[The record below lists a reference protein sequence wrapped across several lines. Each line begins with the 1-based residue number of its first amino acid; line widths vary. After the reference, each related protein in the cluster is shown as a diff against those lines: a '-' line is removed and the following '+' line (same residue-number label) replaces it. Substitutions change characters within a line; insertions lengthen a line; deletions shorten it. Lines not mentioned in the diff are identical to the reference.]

1 MPQSKPAAAA
11 PPPTRPTSADVELL
25 AVAQGAELAVRDLY
39 AEAIE
44 SGAFSGEQLAVLTMF
59 HDHHNE
65 YAQALNGL
73 LSKNA
78 PNTRNQVLY
87 STFASRAKSTAT
99 ALSALHELEN
109 ILVSTHTDLLGR
121 LVGLDGAKLVAS
133 ITIVESR
140 HAAVFGS
147 TPEIIISAALLN
159 ESSSLL
165 SALPSPS
172 APADVSTTTTVVG

>member
-1 MPQSKPAAAA
+1 MPQLKPAASA
-11 PPPTRPTSADVELL
+11 PPPTRPSSADVELL
-25 AVAQGAELAVRDLY
+25 AVAQGAELAVRDIY
-39 AEAIE
+39 ADVIAA
-44 SGAFSGEQLAVLTMF
+44 GALSDEQLAVLAMF

-78 PNTRNQVLY
+78 PNTRNQMLY

-99 ALSALHELEN
+99 ALSVLHELEN
-109 ILVSTHTDLLGR
+109 ILVSTNTDLLGR

-133 ITIVESR
+133 IVIVESR

-147 TPEIIISAALLN
+147 TPELIISAALIN

-165 SALPSPS
+165 SAIPNTS
-172 APADVSTTTTVVG
+172 APADVSTTTTVAG

>member
-1 MPQSKPAAAA
+1 MPQLKPAAAA
-11 PPPTRPTSADVELL
+11 PPPTRPSNADVELL

-39 AEAIE
+39 ADAIAL
-44 SGAFSGEQLAVLTMF
+44 GAFSDEQLLVLTLF

-78 PNTRNQVLY
+78 PNMRSQDLY
-87 STFASRAKSTAT
+87 SSFASRTLSAAT

-109 ILVSTHTDLLGR
+109 ILVSTYIDLLSR

-133 ITIVESR
+133 IVIVESR

-147 TPEIIISAALLN
+147 TPELIISEALIN

-165 SALPSPS
+165 AAIPRPSV
-172 APADVSTTTTVVG
+172 ATDTSTTTTVAG